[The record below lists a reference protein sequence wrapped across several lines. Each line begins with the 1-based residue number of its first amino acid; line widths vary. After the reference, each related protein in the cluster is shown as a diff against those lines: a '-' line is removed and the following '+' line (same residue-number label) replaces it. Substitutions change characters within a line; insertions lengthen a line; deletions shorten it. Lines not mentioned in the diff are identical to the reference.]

1 MSNIEEAIE
10 IMQHWIDYEK
20 KNKGKINK
28 ADELIEVQETIL
40 KELEKKNDMIEF
52 MANEI
57 CYLHESLIDEYG
69 DYKTQFSENG
79 EEKSEKEIKQ
89 YFERKVENV

>member
-1 MSNIEEAIE
+1 MDIEEAIE
-10 IMQHWIDYEK
+10 KLNKFNEYE
-20 KNKGKINK
+20 NAVVLTEDALYKIQE
-28 ADELIEVQETIL
+28 AIETIL
-40 KELEKKNDMIEF
+40 KELEKKDDMIEF

-79 EEKSEKEIKQ
+79 EEKSKKEIKQ
-89 YFERKVENV
+89 YFEGKVEDV

>member
-1 MSNIEEAIE
+1 MNIEEAI
-10 IMQHWIDYEK
+10 K
-20 KNKGKINK
+20 
-28 ADELIEVQETIL
+28 ELESLSPSERAIETIL

-79 EEKSEKEIKQ
+79 EEKSKKEIKQ
-89 YFERKVENV
+89 YFERKVEDEII